1 MKRNYSVLYLI
12 QEVHRKRRDETMI
25 RRMNEATE
33 KSNVSKCKRYSCGQ
47 CQKQK
52 ECIEYAS
59 EKIMKQNMEAY
70 KELAK

>member
-1 MKRNYSVLYLI
+1 MYLI
-12 QEVHRKRRDETMI
+12 QEVHRKRRDEIMI
-25 RRMNEATE
+25 KQMSGANENTPND
-33 KSNVSKCKRYSCGQ
+33 SQCKRHSCGQ

-59 EKIMKQNMEAY
+59 EKIIAQNMEAY

>member
-1 MKRNYSVLYLI
+1 
-12 QEVHRKRRDETMI
+12 MI
-25 RRMNEATE
+25 KQMNGANENI
-33 KSNVSKCKRYSCGQ
+33 SNDGKCKRYSCGQ

-52 ECIEYAS
+52 ECIEDVS

>member
-1 MKRNYSVLYLI
+1 MSGA
-12 QEVHRKRRDETMI
+12 
-25 RRMNEATE
+25 NENTPND
-33 KSNVSKCKRYSCGQ
+33 SQCKRYSCGQ

-59 EKIMKQNMEAY
+59 EKIMKQNMEVY

>member
-1 MKRNYSVLYLI
+1 MI

-25 RRMNEATE
+25 RRMNGANENTPND
-33 KSNVSKCKRYSCGQ
+33 SQCKRYSCGQ

-59 EKIMKQNMEAY
+59 EKIMKQNMEVY